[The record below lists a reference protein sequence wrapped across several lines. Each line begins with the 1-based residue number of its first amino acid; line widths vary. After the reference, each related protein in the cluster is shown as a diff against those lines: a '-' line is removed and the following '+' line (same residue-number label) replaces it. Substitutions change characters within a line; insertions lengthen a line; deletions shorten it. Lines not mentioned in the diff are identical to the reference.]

1 MHRIAALITATL
13 LAGQSTEALPLTPT
27 GNPHPVPAYCSF
39 TQTKFLPY
47 YNSGN
52 KKWNDAPT
60 LSITVNGL
68 PLIATMDTGSTG
80 IVIDSKYGFNTTYLQ
95 KNCEIGHV
103 FYSSSHWLQEGYW
116 CTTDVDVGG
125 VVTSALALIR
135 TNEVCCPK
143 FSESVDGNRCKIREK
158 ACVCKGT
165 CTSTADQS
173 ALTSRILEE
182 DEEISKIEARQTTTA
197 AVGKAYMGVGF
208 ARGNPPSHNLF
219 MNIKSIDGV
228 SVTTSKFRTGYV
240 INSTG
245 VWLGIT
251 KANTAG
257 FSAVKLNLSEGNAD
271 NRDWG
276 EPPCDVQI
284 NDGSWA
290 TGTFLAD
297 TGIPNAYV
305 RGDVAHKEGNDITIR
320 IPEPSNPFG
329 EVRFVSVPKAK
340 AGTIG
345 TENPMQPTWV
355 GVRSIPGVNTKL
367 TYEMINRGRKFYNG
381 YDLYFDGDGGYFG
394 LRKKS
399 I

>member
-1 MHRIAALITATL
+1 MHRIATIITATL
-13 LAGQSTEALPLTPT
+13 LAGRGVDALPLTPT
-27 GNPHPVPAYCSF
+27 GNPYPVPAYCPF
-39 TQTKFLPY
+39 TQSKFLPF
-47 YNSGN
+47 YNTGN
-52 KKWNDAPT
+52 QNWNDAPS
-60 LSITVNGL
+60 LSITVNGR

-80 IVIDSKYGFNTTYLQ
+80 IVIDAKYGFNTTYLQ

-103 FYSSSHWLQEGYW
+103 FYTSSHWLQEGYW

-143 FSESVDGNRCKIREK
+143 FADGHRCQTPEK

-165 CTSTADQS
+165 CTSTVS
-173 ALTSRILEE
+173 EGALTRRVLEE
-182 DEEISKIEARQTTTA
+182 DEEVSKIEPRQTTT
-197 AVGKAYMGVGF
+197 VGKAYMGIGF

-228 SVTTSKFRTGYV
+228 PVGSKFRTGYV

-257 FSAVKLNLSEGNAD
+257 FSAVKLNLREGNAD
-271 NRDWG
+271 NRDWA

-284 NDGSWA
+284 NNGTWV

-305 RGDVAHKEGNDITIR
+305 KGDVANKEGNEITIR
-320 IPEPSNPFG
+320 IPDPSTPFG
-329 EVRFVSVPKAK
+329 EVKFISVPKAK

-345 TENPMQPTWV
+345 TENHMQPTWV
-355 GVRSIPGVNTKL
+355 GTRSIPGVNT
-367 TYEMINRGRKFYNG
+367 GRKFYNG

-399 I
+399 N